1 MYVLTYV
8 NYICMCL
15 YMFNDIC
22 MCLYMFTAI
31 SKITSLTCIN
41 LWCKEKMVFKDIWP
55 FKWDSIHMEFSMA
68 GQRKCD
74 LLIEMTAW
82 EGLTLFSY

>member
-41 LWCKEKMVFKDIWP
+41 LWCKEKMVFKDI
-55 FKWDSIHMEFSMA
+55 
-68 GQRKCD
+68 
-74 LLIEMTAW
+74 
-82 EGLTLFSY
+82 